1 VKPVQQDLDEIIAS
15 LTEMDAEWLDETA
28 SKIIATLSELADQKA
43 FDRETLRGLIE
54 KDFDGALTIFRL
66 FLDLSKDRLETVLPA
81 ALGTGGSGIKRYR
94 ADPDSFLD
102 AVEAL
107 GVLTAMDELANRP
120 LRWTDLLVERLK
132 GGRGRAIRGQR
143 GGRSLEDFVEVVVAR
158 VFGSEKF
165 DSRCSFVGKDGVTT
179 AKADFAI
186 PSKNDPR
193 IVIESKGYAATGS
206 KQTDVIGDLQKIITA
221 KRHDSTLLL
230 VTDGL
235 TWRRRV
241 NDLRTIVQMQNR
253 GELARVYTRVM
264 VDRMESDL
272 RILKT
277 EHGI

>member
-1 VKPVQQDLDEIIAS
+1 VKPLQQDLDALVAT
-15 LTEMDAEWLDETA
+15 LTEMDAAWLDDTA
-28 SKIIATLSELADQKA
+28 SKIISTLGELTEQKA
-43 FDRETLRGLIE
+43 FDRDTLRTLLE
-54 KDFDGALTIFRL
+54 KDFDSALTIFRL

-81 ALGTGGSGIKRYR
+81 ALGAGGAGITRYR
-94 ADPDSFLD
+94 GDPDTFLD
-102 AVEAL
+102 AIERL

-132 GGRGRAIRGQR
+132 SGRGRAIRGQR
-143 GGRSLEDFVEVVVAR
+143 GGRSLEDFVEVIVAR
-158 VFGSEKF
+158 VFGEGNF

-186 PSKNDPR
+186 PSKSDPR

-221 KRHDSTLLL
+221 KRNDSTLLL

-235 TWRRRV
+235 TWRRRM

-253 GELARVYTRVM
+253 GEVARIYTRAM
-264 VDRMESDL
+264 VEAMESDL
-272 RILKT
+272 RILKS
-277 EHGI
+277 EHEI

>member
-1 VKPVQQDLDEIIAS
+1 VKPLQQDLDALVAT
-15 LTEMDAEWLDETA
+15 LTEMDAAWLDDTA
-28 SKIIATLSELADQKA
+28 SKIISTLGELTDQKA
-43 FDRETLRGLIE
+43 FDRDTLRTLLE
-54 KDFDGALTIFRL
+54 KDFDSALTIFRL

-81 ALGTGGSGIKRYR
+81 ALGAGGAGITRYR
-94 ADPDSFLD
+94 ADPDTFLD
-102 AVEAL
+102 AIERL

-132 GGRGRAIRGQR
+132 SGRGRAIRGQR
-143 GGRSLEDFVEVVVAR
+143 GGRSLEDFVEVIVAR
-158 VFGSEKF
+158 VFGEGNF

-186 PSKNDPR
+186 PSKSDPR

-221 KRHDSTLLL
+221 KRNDSTLLL

-235 TWRRRV
+235 TWRRRM

-253 GELARVYTRVM
+253 GEVARIYTRAM
-264 VDRMESDL
+264 VEAMESDL
-272 RILKT
+272 RILKS
-277 EHGI
+277 EHEI